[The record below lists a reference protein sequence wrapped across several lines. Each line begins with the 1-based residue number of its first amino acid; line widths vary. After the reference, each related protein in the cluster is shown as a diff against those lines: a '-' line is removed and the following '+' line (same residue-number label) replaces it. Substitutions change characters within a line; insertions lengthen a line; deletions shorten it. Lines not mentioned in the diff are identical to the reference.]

1 MYAILF
7 LEPARDLVINA
18 FGTVFDRNSSSISL
32 SHTERETPK
41 RSQDLSV
48 WNWAILEKK
57 QTEGMSAPPPQ
68 PWDFSFFYFTL
79 GNSILF
85 SVSSIA
91 PPLEIQQSCVASLW
105 KLQGQKPGPLALEF
119 LLNFLLA
126 SPWKFYFAFS

>member
-1 MYAILF
+1 
-7 LEPARDLVINA
+7 
-18 FGTVFDRNSSSISL
+18 
-32 SHTERETPK
+32 
-41 RSQDLSV
+41 
-48 WNWAILEKK
+48 
-57 QTEGMSAPPPQ
+57 MSAAPPPPQ